1 MGMDIVD
8 TILAER
14 RANRIAAAVDKSEYW
29 QSNYEALLDKYNALV
44 RQYDHDVAQGNAEFD
59 AVADIIRN
67 NLDSLPISRD
77 EINKKIQ
84 EARDKAAEKFPL

>member
-29 QSNYEALLDKYNALV
+29 QSNYEALLDKYNALA
-44 RQYDHDVAQGNAEFD
+44 RKYDHDVMTTVAERDTACNILLENLEYLPMTRD
-59 AVADIIRN
+59 A
-67 NLDSLPISRD
+67 
-77 EINKKIQ
+77 INKRID
-84 EARDKAAEKFPL
+84 EACEEASQKYPL

>member
-29 QSNYEALLDKYNALV
+29 QSNYEALLDKYNALA
-44 RQYDHDVAQGNAEFD
+44 RKYDHDTAKSDAEAD
-59 AVADIIRN
+59 ALLGLIKEHID
-67 NLDSLPISRD
+67 DLPFSRD
-77 EINKKIQ
+77 EVNRRLENARQ
-84 EARDKAAEKFPL
+84 QAEAEFPL